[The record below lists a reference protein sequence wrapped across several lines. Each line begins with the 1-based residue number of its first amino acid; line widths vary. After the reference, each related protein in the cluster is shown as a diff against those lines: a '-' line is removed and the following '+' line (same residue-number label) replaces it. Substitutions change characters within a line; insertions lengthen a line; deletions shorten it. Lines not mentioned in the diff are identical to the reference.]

1 MEWIFTDKR
10 FSALLPFVGKY
21 HFQNLVAES
30 FCAAVVEKQFRNNGL
45 PVPVCRDDTVRLSGR
60 GGCFVL
66 FCHWVTPFCGAKKGL
81 PIIGKSLSAVGCFV
95 SVIFTVR
102 SR

>member
-45 PVPVCRDDTVRLSGR
+45 PVPVGRDDTVRLSGR
-60 GGCFVL
+60 GGRFVL
-66 FCHWVTPFCGAKKGL
+66 FCQWVAPFCGRGKG
-81 PIIGKSLSAVGCFV
+81 I
-95 SVIFTVR
+95 
-102 SR
+102 SRNRKIPLCCRLFC